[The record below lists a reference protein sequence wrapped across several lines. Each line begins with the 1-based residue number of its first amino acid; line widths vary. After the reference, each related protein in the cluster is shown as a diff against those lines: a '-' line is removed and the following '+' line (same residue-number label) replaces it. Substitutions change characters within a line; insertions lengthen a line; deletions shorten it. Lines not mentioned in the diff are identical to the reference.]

1 MEKKASDRVSLSHRL
16 HDELARVIE
25 ATKPGDRLPT
35 EPKLARQ
42 LGVSRATLREA
53 MRTFETQGLLRRRQG
68 VGTFVVR
75 PQHVLDSG
83 LEVLESIE
91 TLAERS
97 GLRVMPGEL
106 EIGHRFAREREARP
120 LGLKPGSSVTQVSR
134 VILAEG
140 HPVAYL
146 LDILPMH
153 VLSPEEISNGF
164 RGSVLDF
171 LILRG
176 NPQLINSHCEIAAT
190 AATSEIARALN
201 IQRGDSLLR
210 FESRLF
216 SIEGEVIDYSLGYFL
231 PGYFR
236 FHVIRQLT

>member
-1 MEKKASDRVSLSHRL
+1 M
-16 HDELARVIE
+16 
-25 ATKPGDRLPT
+25 
-35 EPKLARQ
+35 
-42 LGVSRATLREA
+42 
-53 MRTFETQGLLRRRQG
+53 
-68 VGTFVVR
+68 
-75 PQHVLDSG
+75 
-83 LEVLESIE
+83 
-91 TLAERS
+91 
-97 GLRVMPGEL
+97 
-106 EIGHRFAREREARP
+106 
-120 LGLKPGSSVTQVSR
+120 TQVSR